1 MGRFELTQPNAFHVC
16 LWESSALYKKIKCN
30 WTRLCKVMNSISA
43 PKKRPFN
50 LVYLTRVIILDCL
63 EFSDYN
69 LLATCVP

>member
-1 MGRFELTQPNAFHVC
+1 MQLDSIVQGDEFIFGTQKGPY
-16 LWESSALYKKIKCN
+16 S
-30 WTRLCKVMNSISA
+30 
-43 PKKRPFN
+43 

>member
-1 MGRFELTQPNAFHVC
+1 MAHMCACGGVWDKMQMDSIVQGDEFIFGTQKGPY
-16 LWESSALYKKIKCN
+16 S
-30 WTRLCKVMNSISA
+30 
-43 PKKRPFN
+43 